1 MILTA
6 NMEQIVL
13 IFIFEEKIL
22 LVHEDFFIN
31 IEDKTVLDEEE
42 EALLKK
48 AWMLQLQFF
57 VSLQLFFY
65 QRHLTMLLQGAEF
78 ERL

>member
-31 IEDKTVLDEEE
+31 VEDKTVLDKEE
-42 EALLKK
+42 EALL
-48 AWMLQLQFF
+48 
-57 VSLQLFFY
+57 
-65 QRHLTMLLQGAEF
+65 
-78 ERL
+78 